1 MEKEP
6 QRLRELIEQFLTEQG
21 LGEVQVVAQLPQLW
35 SELVGGPAARAS
47 RICSFANG
55 ELVVEVSVPAWYT
68 ELHLRGEEL
77 RKRLNER
84 LGRELVR
91 RLVIRYGSD
100 RRL

>member
-21 LGEVQVVAQLPQLW
+21 LEEVQVVAQLPRLW

-47 RICSFANG
+47 YIRGFVNG

-68 ELHLRGEEL
+68 ELHLRSEEL

-91 RLVIRYGSD
+91 RLVIRYGAD